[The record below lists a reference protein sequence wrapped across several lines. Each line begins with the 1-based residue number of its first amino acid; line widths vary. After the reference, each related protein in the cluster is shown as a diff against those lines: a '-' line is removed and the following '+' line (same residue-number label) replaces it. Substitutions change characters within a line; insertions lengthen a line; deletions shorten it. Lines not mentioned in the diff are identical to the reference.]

1 MDTNTLVG
9 ILSDNLGRE
18 PEDVAILI
26 RSISDILAAA
36 VKQGDMVAVP
46 GFGTFEP
53 KMREERVATHP
64 STGKKILVPPKLS
77 MVFKPSSILKQR
89 VRKS

>member
-1 MDTNTLVG
+1 MDTKTLVN

-18 PEDVAILI
+18 PEDVEVLI
-26 RSISDILAAA
+26 RSISEILASA
-36 VKQGDMVAVP
+36 VKHGDMVAVP

-77 MVFKPSSILKQR
+77 MVFKPSAILKQR

>member
-1 MDTNTLVG
+1 MDTKTLVN

-18 PEDVAILI
+18 PEDVEVLI
-26 RSISDILAAA
+26 RSISEILASA

-77 MVFKPSSILKQR
+77 MVFKPSAILKQR

>member
-1 MDTNTLVG
+1 MDTKTLIN

-18 PEDVAILI
+18 PEDVEVLI
-26 RSISDILAAA
+26 KSISEILASA

-77 MVFKPSSILKQR
+77 MVFKPSAILKQR

>member
-1 MDTNTLVG
+1 MDTKTLVG

-18 PEDVAILI
+18 PEDVAVLI

-77 MVFKPSSILKQR
+77 MVFKPSAILKQR

>member
-1 MDTNTLVG
+1 MDTKTLVG

-18 PEDVAILI
+18 PEDVSILI

-77 MVFKPSSILKQR
+77 MVFKPSAILKQR

>member
-1 MDTNTLVG
+1 MDTKTLVG

-18 PEDVAILI
+18 PEDVSKLI
-26 RSISDILAAA
+26 RSIADILAAD

-77 MVFKPSSILKQR
+77 MVFKPSAILKQR

>member
-1 MDTNTLVG
+1 MDTKTLAG

-77 MVFKPSSILKQR
+77 MVFKPSAILKQR

>member
-1 MDTNTLVG
+1 MDTKTLVN

-18 PEDVAILI
+18 PEDVEVLI
-26 RSISDILAAA
+26 KSISEILASA

-77 MVFKPSSILKQR
+77 MVFKPSAILKQR

>member
-1 MDTNTLVG
+1 MDTKTLVG

-26 RSISDILAAA
+26 RSISDIFAAA

-77 MVFKPSSILKQR
+77 MVFKPSAILKQR

>member
-1 MDTNTLVG
+1 MDTKTLVG

-77 MVFKPSSILKQR
+77 MVFKPSAILKQR

>member
-1 MDTNTLVG
+1 MDTKTLVG

-64 STGKKILVPPKLS
+64 STGKKILVPPKLL
-77 MVFKPSSILKQR
+77 MVFKPSAILKQR